1 MIRTNAQR
9 LSKIADFLAN
19 INEALGHALAWL
31 TLLMVLVTFTIVL
44 LRYAFNLGWIG
55 MQESVGYLHSLV
67 FMLGAGYAF
76 KHEAHVRVDIFYRDF
91 SARRQ
96 AWVNL
101 LGNLLFLI
109 PFAVFI
115 LLISFDY
122 VAAAWRIK
130 EASPETGGLP
140 YIYLLKT
147 VIPAMAIVLLLQ
159 AVANSLENLVTL
171 ISIKSTT
178 THDSEVEV

>member
-1 MIRTNAQR
+1 MNGTNAQ
-9 LSKIADFLAN
+9 LLKIAGFLAN
-19 INEALGHALAWL
+19 INEMLGRALAWL
-31 TLLMVLVTFTIVL
+31 TILMVLITFTVVL

-55 MQESVGYLHSLV
+55 MQESVSYLHALV

-76 KHEAHVRVDIFYRDF
+76 KHEAHVRVDIFYQNF
-91 SARRQ
+91 SPRRR

-109 PFAVFI
+109 PFTVFI
-115 LLISFDY
+115 LVNSFDY
-122 VAAAWRIK
+122 VAASWRIK

-147 VIPAMAIVLLLQ
+147 VIPAMAVVLLLQ
-159 AVANSLENLVTL
+159 AAAGSLENLVTL
-171 ISIKSTT
+171 ISGKSYR
-178 THDSEVEV
+178 HDSEVEV

>member
-1 MIRTNAQR
+1 MDRINTQF
-9 LSKIADFLAN
+9 LTKVADFLAN
-19 INEALGHALAWL
+19 INEILGRALAWL
-31 TLLMVLVTFTIVL
+31 TLFMVLTTFTVVL
-44 LRYAFNLGWIG
+44 LRYAFNIGWIG
-55 MQESVGYLHSLV
+55 MQESVSYLHALV

-76 KHEAHVRVDIFYRDF
+76 KHEAHVRVDIFYGNF

-101 LGNLLFLI
+101 LGNLLFLM
-109 PFAVFI
+109 PFAVFV

-147 VIPAMAIVLLLQ
+147 VIPAMAIVLLIQ
-159 AVANSLENLVTL
+159 AVANSLESLVTL
-171 ISIKSTT
+171 ISGTSAK
-178 THDSEVEV
+178 HDSEVEV